1 MTVRE
6 AAAALGGRIAVGDA
20 EASRDVQGG
29 YVSDLLSDVIAHAPE
44 GALWVTL
51 QRHSNVVAVAVL
63 KGLAGIV
70 LVNGREPE
78 PDTIARA
85 SQEHVVIVTTPLNA
99 FDAVGVLYGR
109 GVRGRPSPE
118 GVHA

>member
-6 AAAALGGRIAVGDA
+6 AAAAIGGRIAVGGA
-20 EASRDVQGG
+20 EASRDVAGG

-51 QRHSNVVAVAVL
+51 QRHSNIVAVAVL
-63 KGLAGIV
+63 KGLAGII

-78 PDTIARA
+78 PDAIARA
-85 SQEHVVIVTTPLNA
+85 AQEHVVIVTTPLEA
-99 FDAVGVLYGR
+99 FDVAGALFAR
-109 GVRGRPSPE
+109 GVRGRSSP
-118 GVHA
+118 